1 MRNPLAHT
9 FRIAGWLS
17 AIFLSVSVLS
27 SAHAEDDDDTI
38 PFPADTPEHAAL
50 TAASSYLDNDDFMLR
65 EDYWKG
71 SVTPQTGKAVRLQF
85 FKGNT
90 YRFFFAIEPEKAN
103 TATTL
108 SVRIYDA
115 QSREV
120 ALNQSKPAETAT
132 ALHFKPTATGLYLVL
147 MGVEIAEGSNPYRDY
162 PAVMFYGFE

>member
-1 MRNPLAHT
+1 M
-9 FRIAGWLS
+9 FRIAGWLG
-17 AIFLSVSVLS
+17 AIVLS
-27 SAHAEDDDDTI
+27 ASSIFGTRAEGDDDAN

-50 TAASSYLDNDDFMLR
+50 TAASSYLDDDDFMLR

-90 YRFFFAIEPEKAN
+90 YRFFFAIEPEKSNA
-103 TATTL
+103 ATTL
-108 SVRIYDA
+108 SMRIYDA

-120 ALNQSKPAETAT
+120 ALAQSKPAETAT
-132 ALHFKPTATGLYLVL
+132 ALHFEPKATGLYLVL
-147 MGVEIAEGSNPYRDY
+147 MGVEIAEGTNPYRDY